1 VHPTKGS
8 LVLRRQNVR
17 LTYANVVG
25 SLALFVALGGTAA
38 AAVTLPRDSVGS
50 REIASDAVRAPE
62 IAKDAVRPPEIDKG
76 AVRSSEI
83 RDSGILLTDLSEDAR
98 SALRG
103 ANVRIAEA
111 DEVQRVPLCPGT
123 DLRDCANLVELSLGS
138 TAPDEARDWLIQAK
152 MTINTPDATAFD
164 FNNSCGL
171 VQADDPG
178 AKAVIDDVRVG
189 SLHSSSEPMIVA
201 LSGVV
206 RQREQNPLMAV
217 RCTMP
222 QFDEIDVEDL
232 TITAI
237 EVAQLTGP

>member
-1 VHPTKGS
+1 M
-8 LVLRRQNVR
+8 LRRQNDSHRSRRSAVAGAGLRDR
-17 LTYANVVG
+17 LSYANVVG

-50 REIASDAVRAPE
+50 REIA
-62 IAKDAVRPPEIDKG
+62 KDAVRSPEIVKD

-83 RDSGILLTDLSEDAR
+83 RDSGILLGDISEDAR
-98 SALRG
+98 RSLRG

-111 DEVQRVPLCPGT
+111 DAVQRVPLCPGT
-123 DLRDCANLVELSLGS
+123 DLRECANLVELSLGS
-138 TAPDEARDWLIQAK
+138 AAPDEARDWLIQAK
-152 MTINTPDATAFD
+152 LIINTPDGTAFD

-171 VQADDPG
+171 VQAENQ
-178 AKAVIDDVRVG
+178 ASTAVIDDVRVG
-189 SLHSSSEPMIVA
+189 SLPSESEPMAVA

-206 RQREQNPLMAV
+206 TERARNPLMAV

-222 QFDEIDVEDL
+222 QFDEIDVADV